1 MSEKFNATCAICGK
15 PYKVCRS
22 CQEIKSFTPW
32 RTVTDTLQH
41 YSIFLTLTEYA
52 KTKNKEVAREELS
65 ICDLSELGTF
75 KESVRNMIAEI
86 MKEESISASDDSE
99 AKEEIEKSIEIK
111 PQNAT
116 RKSNMRKKQNE
127 VIDDD
132 IE

>member
-65 ICDLSELGTF
+65 TCDLSELDIF

-86 MKEESISASDDSE
+86 MKEESISVGDNLE
-99 AKEEIEKSIEIK
+99 TKEEIDESTEIK
-111 PQNAT
+111 PQKVT
-116 RKSNMRKKQNE
+116 RKSNTRKKQDE
-127 VIDDD
+127 VTDDD

>member
-52 KTKNKEVAREELS
+52 KTKNKEVARKELS
-65 ICDLSELGTF
+65 TCDLSELDAF

-86 MKEESISASDDSE
+86 MKEESISAGDDSE

-111 PQNAT
+111 PQNVT

-127 VIDDD
+127 VTDDD

>member
-65 ICDLSELGTF
+65 TCDLSELDIF

-86 MKEESISASDDSE
+86 MKEESISVGDNLE
-99 AKEEIEKSIEIK
+99 TKEEIDKSTEIK
-111 PQNAT
+111 PQKVT
-116 RKSNMRKKQNE
+116 RKSNMRKKQDE
-127 VIDDD
+127 VTDDD

>member
-65 ICDLSELGTF
+65 TCDLSELGAF
-75 KESVRNMIAEI
+75 KESVQNMIAEI
-86 MKEESISASDDSE
+86 MKEESISAVDDSE

-111 PQNAT
+111 PQNVT

-127 VIDDD
+127 VTDDD